1 MRDQEIYAGFTEGS
15 EDGGGIYIEGKRLK
29 NWRVS
34 SVEEQVWG
42 FACVRKWESGHSV
55 GKWAFCVP
63 EFRRDDDI
71 QTLAL
76 GLGTPRG
83 AEARFAGK

>member
-42 FACVRKWESGHSV
+42 FACVRK
-55 GKWAFCVP
+55 
-63 EFRRDDDI
+63 
-71 QTLAL
+71 
-76 GLGTPRG
+76 
-83 AEARFAGK
+83 